1 MSQPIPALAHE
12 AAGRWPK
19 VGFLFWSVGLCALT
33 VTWLVFSYGYVE
45 DDAFIHLEF
54 ARSVA
59 EGHGFAFNGLVTNGD
74 TAPLWVLVLV
84 AIHALGLG
92 WIECAKLACALGL
105 VSTVLAIFRL
115 TRVLTGE
122 DSRSR
127 RLGLAAVAVTILNP
141 YFVHWSFSGMESV
154 TALGV
159 SLWAIQAIFLGAP
172 SWRDLLAGAALLGI
186 GPLLRPELLLLAGV
200 GGPVVLWRY
209 WNLAKTESTLKRWTR
224 LVTLALI
231 MALPLAIW
239 CVYAQMAFGS
249 PIPNTNMAKRGGPL
263 LEIAPRLASVYAAGF
278 AITLA
283 LFPLVAAG
291 RLLQG
296 KRAPAA
302 VWVLAIW
309 PVLCAAFY
317 LADHT
322 LVQTRYCLLTM
333 PCLTIATLW
342 LIEDSERPALLHAS
356 IAVMALVS
364 LVTVVLTVVPH
375 VENKKA
381 GVLLFA
387 EVASFLDEHVPPE
400 APVAVYAIGEL
411 AFKSRHPLVDTGG
424 ITRPEVIPYLNDP
437 KATLAWAK
445 RNGAEYFV
453 GSGAPETGAVPVYST
468 SMPFFGWTFS
478 RARYRTHAPYAVYKL
493 P

>member
-1 MSQPIPALAHE
+1 MSQLMPALAH
-12 AAGRWPK
+12 AGRSPWPK
-19 VGFLFWSVGLCALT
+19 VGFLFWSLALCALA
-33 VTWLVFSYGYVE
+33 VTWLVFSYGYLE

-59 EGHGFAFNGLVTNGD
+59 EGHGFAFDGLVTNGD

-92 WIECAKLACALGL
+92 WIECAKLACVLGL
-105 VSTVLAIFRL
+105 VSTVLAVFRL
-115 TRVLTGE
+115 THALTSD
-122 DSRSR
+122 DSRAQW
-127 RLGLAAVAVTILNP
+127 LGLAAVAVTIVNP

-159 SLWAIQAIFLGAP
+159 SLWAIQAVFLGAP
-172 SWRDLLAGAALLGI
+172 SWRGLLTGAALLGI
-186 GPLLRPELLLLAGV
+186 GPLLRPELLLLAGLC
-200 GGPVVLWRY
+200 GPVVLWRY
-209 WNLAKTESTLKRWTR
+209 WRLAQREPTVNRWAR
-224 LVTLALI
+224 LATLAVI

-263 LEIAPRLASVYAAGF
+263 LEIAPRLASVYVAGF

-283 LFPLVAAG
+283 LFPLVAAA

-333 PCLTIATLW
+333 PCLSIATLW
-342 LIEDSERPALLHAS
+342 LIEDSERPVLLHAS
-356 IAVMALVS
+356 IAVLALVS
-364 LVTVVLTVVPH
+364 LVTVLLTVIPH

-381 GVLLFA
+381 GVRLFA
-387 EVASFLDEHVPPE
+387 EVASFLDEHVPRD

-424 ITRPEVIPYLNDP
+424 ITRPDVIPYLNDP
-437 KATLAWAK
+437 RATLAWAK
-445 RNGAEYFV
+445 RNGARYFI
-453 GSGAPETGAVPVYST
+453 GSGAPETGAVPVFST
-468 SMPFFGWTFS
+468 SMPFFGWTFRRS
-478 RARYRTHAPYAVYKL
+478 LYRTYVPYVVYEL